1 MAETLHYSISWDI
14 LDTVTQASK
23 IYFAGRN
30 DGVAEELT
38 LKTYEIIRKPAQY
51 LEWTFAVHGI
61 EEIMESDEVIIII
74 NPYPSEEE
82 KFEQVLSQGV
92 GMKIVAIADRPTRF
106 PTILIPSIEYRY
118 QGYLQMF
125 AGRNLLSTIGIQSG
139 IDIDHPVRARKI
151 GNEIWLS

>member
-1 MAETLHYSISWDI
+1 
-14 LDTVTQASK
+14 
-23 IYFAGRN
+23 
-30 DGVAEELT
+30 
-38 LKTYEIIRKPAQY
+38 
-51 LEWTFAVHGI
+51 
-61 EEIMESDEVIIII
+61 MESDEVMIII

-92 GMKIVAIADRPTRF
+92 GMKIIAIADRPTRF

-118 QGYLQMF
+118 QGYLQML

-151 GNEIWLS
+151 GNEI